1 MEIAPGT
8 RCGLPELGGS
18 RFADQ
23 VVELKKEYP
32 MRAGRR
38 VGKMVAVAATL
49 WACVLAGTSHAGPPV
64 PEIDPSSF
72 GSVLAL
78 AIGALAMLERRRFM

>member
-1 MEIAPGT
+1 
-8 RCGLPELGGS
+8 
-18 RFADQ
+18 
-23 VVELKKEYP
+23 
-32 MRAGRR
+32 
-38 VGKMVAVAATL
+38 MVAVAATL